1 MLIENTII
9 PIFSLWVPSP
19 ITTHNTLC
27 IQYWNAMETKSPQS
41 AQSCWTLTPSRDNPV
56 VQTKFGGTVR
66 GESAMVNTS
75 DVGSLV
81 EFTFKVSH
89 LHHSDHIRPPRLYI
103 VSTICVL
110 LSHISLVSTLSLTL
124 QLLFCGS
131 SILLGEEIVMWAM
144 VYGVSMTGVDAILEL
159 QSSPAFCLR
168 HRPIFPFSC
177 RWIVSPLGAIE
188 RAAPGRLGDPGC
200 GVWMANRGAQRQ
212 VAALPDEDRGLGKI

>member
-1 MLIENTII
+1 MPWIR
-9 PIFSLWVPSP
+9 
-19 ITTHNTLC
+19 
-27 IQYWNAMETKSPQS
+27 KSVQS
-41 AQSCWTLTPSRDNPV
+41 FWTLTPSRTNPM

-66 GESAMVNTS
+66 GESAMANTS

-81 EFTFKVSH
+81 EFTFNVSH
-89 LHHSDHIRPPRLYI
+89 LHHSDHIRPPRCYI

-159 QSSPAFCLR
+159 QSSPVCYLR
-168 HRPIFPFSC
+168 RLPIFPFFLLLNCFTIRCNWAGHPWETWGPWLWSLNGPSRC
-177 RWIVSPLGAIE
+177 PTASGCCTWR
-188 RAAPGRLGDPGC
+188 RL
-200 GVWMANRGAQRQ
+200 WSLENLRQ
-212 VAALPDEDRGLGKI
+212 NVILLEKLSTRSTSL

>member
-1 MLIENTII
+1 MPWIR
-9 PIFSLWVPSP
+9 
-19 ITTHNTLC
+19 
-27 IQYWNAMETKSPQS
+27 KSVQS
-41 AQSCWTLTPSRDNPV
+41 FWTLTPSRTNPM

-81 EFTFKVSH
+81 EFTFNVSH
-89 LHHSDHIRPPRLYI
+89 LHHSDHIRPPRFYI

-159 QSSPAFCLR
+159 QSSPVCYLR
-168 HRPIFPFSC
+168 RLPIFPFFYC
-177 RWIVSPLGAIE
+177 WIVSPLGAIE
-188 RAAPGRLGDPGC
+188 RATPGRLGDPGC
-200 GVWMANRGAQRQ
+200 GVWMALSGAQRQ
-212 VAALPDEDRGLGKI
+212 VAAVPDGDCGLWKI